1 MLRYSL
7 IRLLLICY
15 FSIFDKTNYNIVK
28 KQIFYLFL
36 LTYFL
41 IINNSYSQDTINSEN
56 IGKVTKLFRSQE
68 VLPIKLSYSNK
79 DVKRNTNDSTF
90 IKTDLS
96 YKEDDGTWNT
106 LEVDLRARGFFRRR
120 TCYFPPIKIEIKKS
134 VAKETLLKGNKKL
147 KLVLPCLKRDGMNDD
162 LVKEFMAYKLY
173 EIITPYHL
181 KTRMVS
187 VDYTETRG
195 KKTIEHKL
203 KGFLIEDDKKL
214 AKRFNGKVYKGVMHP
229 LGMEATTSVQS
240 AFFQF
245 MIGNTDYSSAYQHN
259 QKLIYVDKKMIP
271 IPYDF
276 DMCGLVD
283 ASYAVVSLIQKEEFP
298 ITSVKERI
306 YRGFK
311 RDESIFRRIRN
322 EYINNK
328 VQFFETID
336 SFEDDFDNPKEFLT
350 ARKYINK
357 FFVII
362 ESNSEFRNKI
372 ISEARTK

>member
-1 MLRYSL
+1 
-7 IRLLLICY
+7 LLLICY
-15 FSIFDKTNYNIVK
+15 FAIFDKTNYNIVK

-36 LTYFL
+36 LTYFI

-56 IGKVTKLFRSQE
+56 IKKVTKLFRSQE
-68 VLPIKLSYSNK
+68 ILPIKLNYSNK

-96 YKEDDGTWNT
+96 YKQKDGTWKAF
-106 LEVDLRARGFFRRR
+106 EVDLRARGYFRRR
-120 TCYFPPIKIEIKKS
+120 TCYFQQIKIEIKKS
-134 VAKETLLKGNKKL
+134 VAKETLFKGNKKL

-181 KTRMVS
+181 ETRMVS
-187 VDYTETRG
+187 VDFTETRG

-229 LGMEATTSVQS
+229 LGQDPITSVQS
-240 AFFQF
+240 AFFQY
-245 MIGNTDYSSAYQHN
+245 MIGNTDFSTAYQHN

-298 ITSVKERI
+298 ITEVTERI

-311 RDESIFRRIRN
+311 RDVSFFRQVRN

-328 VQFFETID
+328 AQFFEIID
-336 SFEDDFDNPKEFLT
+336 NFEDDFDNPKEFST
-350 ARKYINK
+350 ARKYIAK

-372 ISEARTK
+372 ISAGRTK